1 MIDRFG
7 PIPPFA
13 QSLFRAA
20 YLKLRAAALGIRKI
34 DAGASNGYFVFDES
48 NKIDPQRVLKLIQ
61 GKPKEYRLDGPLRL
75 RFAHIAR
82 TEEAL
87 FTRVEQLVEQLA

>member
-1 MIDRFG
+1 M
-7 PIPPFA
+7 
-13 QSLFRAA
+13 FRST

-34 DAGASNGYFVFDES
+34 DAGASSGYILFDEQ
-48 NKIDPQRVLKLIQ
+48 NTIDPRRVLKLIQ

-82 TEEAL
+82 TEDAL
-87 FTRVEQLVEQLA
+87 FTRVEQLVDALS